1 MKAIHLKLWVLVT
14 ILCASIPVSAYDFAV
29 DGIYYNITSMSNLEV
44 GVTYKELINI
54 TNTINGHYWRN
65 DSYSGAITIPQTV
78 NYNNRTFTVTS
89 IEESAF
95 GAGYSIDYTTYWNN
109 RGCNIKSINLPPT
122 VKSIAY
128 CAFQNCLE
136 LSCIELPESLET
148 IDDSA
153 FRGSVIETVKIP
165 NMVKTI
171 GTRAFAHCDKLHNI
185 IIGNGVIQIG
195 SEAFTDNK
203 SLLEVFCI
211 SQTPPAGLTVNSF
224 SNSHSALEIY
234 VPSIKAYGF
243 GREYLT
249 FPASS
254 FDYTGQPHNIEWANN
269 LKAYKCQIDESEC
282 QTDVNAGQYTK
293 YLKVVYSNGI
303 DLSIEIPYD
312 YTINKAPMTLTV
324 NNMQREY
331 GDPNP
336 AFTYEISGF
345 VNEENEETLGATPAF
360 ECEATPKSKI
370 GDYRILASLAASNY
384 EITYKYGIL
393 SVVKAPLTATILET
407 SKIYGNKNPDFSLTF
422 TGLKNNETSPEWSVK
437 PKFSTTATID
447 SGVGQYDVTATD
459 GTAMNYEITKYNPG
473 KLTVT
478 KRDLIAKAVDK
489 ERQYGEE
496 NPDFEIKYTGFV
508 NGDTSNDL
516 ISKPTAK
523 CHATKESNAGQYD
536 IIVNGGEA
544 NNYNVVCQNGTLTIS
559 PLTVGFKNTTNT
571 VTYYDMSVSN
581 SDKYFNY
588 IPEIIGPYNPSEF
601 DLELYFLDK
610 DNKYSYNHSIKISSG
625 EYAGDYVY
633 TNVVRP
639 MYAGK
644 YIFQLKSNG
653 TNPNVA
659 AGNGRAF
666 LTVNTGS
673 CNFTWNASSSI
684 EAYENEESDLG
695 LSFEEDG
702 FSDVNMEY
710 DSEIIELISPTE
722 ESKTWK
728 VKGLKIG
735 ETWLTVRVNANK
747 NDMGFYNFKD
757 SPTVSKRIIVKKG
770 SAVDEIQSNN
780 EKSVIGIFDINGHE
794 IIKPENFNGILI
806 IKYSDGTSK
815 KVMRK

>member
-1 MKAIHLKLWVLVT
+1 MLVAMLW
-14 ILCASIPVSAYDFAV
+14 ASIHVSAYDFEV

-44 GVTYKELINI
+44 GVTYKKLINI
-54 TNTINGHYWRN
+54 QNLNGSHYWRN

-95 GAGYSIDYTTYWNN
+95 GAGYSIDYDSYWNN

-171 GTRAFAHCDKLHNI
+171 GTRAFAHCYKLHNI

-224 SNSHSALEIY
+224 SGAHSALEIY
-234 VPSIKAYGF
+234 VPSTKAYGF

-249 FPASS
+249 FPVSS
-254 FDYTGQPHNIEWANN
+254 FDYTGQFHNIEWTNN
-269 LKAYKCQIDESEC
+269 LKAYKCEIDESDC
-282 QTDVNAGQYTK
+282 QTEINAGQYTK
-293 YLKVVYSNGI
+293 HLKATYSNGI
-303 DLSIEIPYD
+303 DLSMELPFD
-312 YTINKAPMTLTV
+312 YTINKAPMTLTI
-324 NNMQREY
+324 NNTQREY

-336 AFTYEISGF
+336 AFTYVISGF
-345 VNEENEETLGATPAF
+345 VNGENEQTLGGTPAF
-360 ECEATPKSKI
+360 ECEATQKSKV
-370 GDYRILASLAASNY
+370 GDYRILASLNASNY
-384 EITYKYGIL
+384 EITYKYGTL
-393 SVVKAPLTATILET
+393 SVLKAPLNATVLET
-407 SKIYGNKNPDFSLTF
+407 SKIYGNKNPEFSLSF
-422 TGLKNNETSPEWSVK
+422 TGLKNSETTPEWSVK
-437 PKFSTTATID
+437 PKFSTTAAID
-447 SGVGQYDVTATD
+447 SEVGQYDVAASE
-459 GTAMNYEITKYNPG
+459 GTAVNYEITQYNPG

-489 ERQYGEE
+489 EKLYGEE

-516 ISKPTAK
+516 ISKPTVK
-523 CHATKESNAGQYD
+523 CDATKESNAGKYD

-544 NNYNVVCQNGTLTIS
+544 KNYNVVCQNGTLIIT
-559 PLTVGFKNTTNT
+559 PLAVGFKNTTNA
-571 VTYYDMSVSN
+571 VTYNDMTISN
-581 SDKYFNY
+581 SDMYFNY
-588 IPEIIGPYNPSEF
+588 IPEIVGPYNPSEF

-610 DNKYSYNHSIKISSG
+610 DNKYSYNHTIKISSG
-625 EYAGDYVY
+625 EYAGNYVY
-633 TNVVRP
+633 TNVDRP

-653 TNPNVA
+653 SNPNVA

-666 LTVNTGS
+666 VTVNTGS
-673 CNFTWNASSSI
+673 CNFIWNAPNSI
-684 EAYENEESDLG
+684 DAYVNEESDLG
-695 LSFEEDG
+695 LSFEEDE
-702 FSDVNMEY
+702 FSDAHMEY
-710 DSEIIELISPTE
+710 DSEIIKLISPTK

-757 SPTVSKRIIVKKG
+757 SPTMSKRIVVKEG
-770 SAVDEIQSNN
+770 SAVNEIQGDH
-780 EKSVIGIFDINGHE
+780 EKTVIGTFDINGHE
-794 IIKPENFNGILI
+794 IINPEHFNGILI

-815 KVMRK
+815 KVISK

>member
-1 MKAIHLKLWVLVT
+1 MLVAMLW
-14 ILCASIPVSAYDFAV
+14 ASIPVSAYDFEV

-44 GVTYKELINI
+44 GVTY
-54 TNTINGHYWRN
+54 NTLTRVGDVSTYCN
-65 DSYSGAITIPQTV
+65 DSYSGDITIPETV
-78 NYNNRTFTVTS
+78 NYNNRTYAVTS

-95 GAGYSIDYTTYWNN
+95 GVKDNHYSYKENYNN
-109 RGCNIKSINLPPT
+109 HGCKITSINLPT
-122 VKSIAY
+122 NIKTIAR
-128 CAFQNCLE
+128 CAFKNCRE
-136 LSCIELPESLET
+136 LSEVKLPASLENLGDYSFYCSSIT
-148 IDDSA
+148 
-153 FRGSVIETVKIP
+153 KIIIP
-165 NMVKTI
+165 DNVHSI
-171 GTRAFAHCDKLHNI
+171 GKRAFANCDNLCNV
-185 IIGNGVIQIG
+185 IIGKNVSNIG
-195 SEAFTDNK
+195 DGAFVENK
-203 SLLEVFCI
+203 KLLEVFCTGK
-211 SQTPPAGLTVNSF
+211 TPATGLSLKTF
-224 SNSHSALEIY
+224 SYSHSALEIY

-254 FDYTGQPHNIEWANN
+254 FDYSGQPHNIEWTNN

-282 QTDVNAGQYTK
+282 QTDINAGQYTK
-293 YLKVVYSNGI
+293 YLKATYSNGI

-312 YTINKAPMTLTV
+312 YTINKAPMTLTI

-336 AFTYEISGF
+336 TFTYEISGF
-345 VNEENEETLGATPAF
+345 VNGENEQTLGATPAF
-360 ECEATPKSKI
+360 ECEATQKSKI

-422 TGLKNNETSPEWSVK
+422 TGLKNNETAPEWSVK

-447 SGVGQYDVTATD
+447 SGVGQYDVTASD
-459 GTAMNYEITKYNPG
+459 GTAVNYEITKYNPG

-489 ERQYGEE
+489 ERQYGKE
-496 NPDFEIKYTGFV
+496 NPDFEIKYTGFI

-523 CHATKESNAGQYD
+523 CDATKESNAGKYD
-536 IIVNGGEA
+536 IIVNGGKA
-544 NNYNVVCQNGTLTIS
+544 INYNVVCQNGTLTIT
-559 PLTVGFKNTTNT
+559 PLIVGFKNTTNT

-588 IPEIIGPYNPSEF
+588 IPEIVGPYNPSEF

-625 EYAGDYVY
+625 EYAGNYVY
-633 TNVVRP
+633 TNVDRP

-653 TNPNVA
+653 SNPNVA
-659 AGNGRAF
+659 ASDSRTF

-710 DSEIIELISPTE
+710 DSEIIELISPTK

-757 SPTVSKRIIVKKG
+757 SPTVSKRIVVKKG

-794 IIKPENFNGILI
+794 IIKPEHFNGILI